1 MYHLISLPYRGKPAE
16 DSRRHKMK
24 TIKFGKTEF
33 STLSGEYVY
42 LMDPVMGEKC
52 LCFSAD
58 EFQQVLKMMAS
69 RVVERAAQEIE
80 A

>member
-1 MYHLISLPYRGKPAE
+1 
-16 DSRRHKMK
+16 MK
-24 TIKFGKTEF
+24 IIKFGKTEF

-52 LCFSAD
+52 LCFSA
-58 EFQQVLKMMAS
+58 EELRTVLNMMAE
-69 RVVERAAQEIE
+69 RAAERAAQEVE

>member
-1 MYHLISLPYRGKPAE
+1 MHCLISLPYRSDPAE

-58 EFQQVLKMMAS
+58 ELQQILKMMAS
-69 RVVERAAQEIE
+69 RVVERALQEI
-80 A
+80 

>member
-1 MYHLISLPYRGKPAE
+1 
-16 DSRRHKMK
+16 MK

-42 LMDPVMGEKC
+42 LMDSIMGEKC

-58 EFQQVLKMMAS
+58 ELRLVLEMMQS
-69 RVVERAAQEIE
+69 RAAERAAQEI
-80 A
+80 AA